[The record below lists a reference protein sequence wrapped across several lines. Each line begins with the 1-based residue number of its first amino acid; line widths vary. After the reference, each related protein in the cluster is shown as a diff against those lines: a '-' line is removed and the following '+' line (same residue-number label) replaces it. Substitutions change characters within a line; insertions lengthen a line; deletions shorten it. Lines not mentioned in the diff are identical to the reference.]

1 MGWGRQIR
9 IFFLAVT
16 VFLEYKLVQKR
27 EGWTKQQAAKDKLWN
42 NTHERNAKRI
52 LKAITE
58 LKGLWVKA
66 GQYLSTRAD
75 VLPSAYIRNLSQLQ
89 DSLPPRPLSE
99 VCETIEKEL
108 GKSPS
113 ELFTDFDKTALAT
126 ASVSSPRTITAEM
139 PFTEVDNPWVRI
151 WIIHYS
157 SDIIY

>member
-1 MGWGRQIR
+1 VQ
-9 IFFLAVT
+9 
-16 VFLEYKLVQKR
+16 LVQKR

-99 VCETIEKEL
+99 VQNISFFVQRSAMMFC
-108 GKSPS
+108 
-113 ELFTDFDKTALAT
+113 
-126 ASVSSPRTITAEM
+126 
-139 PFTEVDNPWVRI
+139 
-151 WIIHYS
+151 
-157 SDIIY
+157 